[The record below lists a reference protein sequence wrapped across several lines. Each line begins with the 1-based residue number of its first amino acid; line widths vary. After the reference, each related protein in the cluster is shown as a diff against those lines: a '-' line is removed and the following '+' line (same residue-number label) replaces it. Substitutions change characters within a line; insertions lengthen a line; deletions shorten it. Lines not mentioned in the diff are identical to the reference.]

1 MKEYLTQM
9 NNTRTGKLNSKTRVR
24 QKVLVVLAIILMVA
38 TYAPPSGLHLKFC
51 IGEDGHWD
59 ISAVACASEQ
69 QTPISKH
76 SHANPTDHHGE
87 CTDFTTACDEKEICK
102 PTSALFSRN
111 PSSKILPLTPVA
123 NASGIIPQ
131 PAIKPSVFQHSSSEI
146 SFSLPAYLR
155 SVVLL
160 I

>member
-1 MKEYLTQM
+1 M
-9 NNTRTGKLNSKTRVR
+9 NSIRTGKLSKKTRVR
-24 QKVLVVLAIILMVA
+24 NKFFVVLAIILMVTA
-38 TYAPPSGLHLKFC
+38 YAPPSGLHLKLC

-69 QTPISKH
+69 QTPVSSH
-76 SHANPTDHHGE
+76 SHSNPTDHHGK
-87 CTDFTTACDEKEICK
+87 CTDFTTACDEKEICI
-102 PTSALFSRN
+102 PTSALSPRN
-111 PSSKILPLTPVA
+111 QSSKNFSLTPVA

-131 PAIKPSVFQHSSSEI
+131 PAIKQSVFQHCSSEI